1 MLFARPVEVSNFY
14 IYVHQYSQW
23 LAASATGIFYNY
35 FWFNWI
41 KYFLCFGVLQLTTE
55 QNTPIVSAIMIFWI
69 SMSKQKTLYW
79 PGISSLPTL
88 QPESLL
94 STVSTGDKK
103 EVTKHSHHYSQIHC
117 LLQFWSGSPLFW
129 QTTGPT
135 LYTEGRNCSKSLWA
149 LRVKEGGRCSA
160 QD

>member
-1 MLFARPVEVSNFY
+1 MLFARPEEVSNVY
-14 IYVHQYSQW
+14 IYVHRYSQ
-23 LAASATGIFYNY
+23 LLEAAATHRDF
-35 FWFNWI
+35 
-41 KYFLCFGVLQLTTE
+41 LQLFLVQLKKIFSLLWCVTTE

-135 LYTEGRNCSKSLWA
+135 LYTERRNCSKSLWA
-149 LRVKEGGRCSA
+149 LRVKEGRRCSA
-160 QD
+160 KA

>member
-1 MLFARPVEVSNFY
+1 MLFARPVEVSNVY
-14 IYVHQYSQW
+14 IYVHWYSQ
-23 LAASATGIFYNY
+23 LLEAAVNKDFIQL
-35 FWFNWI
+35 
-41 KYFLCFGVLQLTTE
+41 FLVRLNKILSLLWCVTTE
-55 QNTPIVSAIMIFWI
+55 QNTPFVSAML
-69 SMSKQKTLYW
+69 MSKQNTLYW

-135 LYTEGRNCSKSLWA
+135 LYTEWRNCSKSLWA